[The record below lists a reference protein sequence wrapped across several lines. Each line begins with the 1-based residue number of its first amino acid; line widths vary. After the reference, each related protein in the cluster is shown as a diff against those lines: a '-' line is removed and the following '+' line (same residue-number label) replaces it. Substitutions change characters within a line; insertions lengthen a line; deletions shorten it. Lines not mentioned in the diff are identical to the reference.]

1 MPADFFDWH
10 IRQPRLIENL
20 PCGLGAGQPR
30 LRWYID
36 VFVVGGTE
44 FDLGVNAQNQP
55 RDHQPHIISPNKS
68 KYHINRYLLVPPII
82 CCFAC
87 LPLPVLQPSLTSPK
101 VVVFQAIATL
111 TLKHGKGSNHEGTP
125 MDFSGMS
132 YL

>member
-55 RDHQPHIISPNKS
+55 RDHQPHVISPNKS
-68 KYHINRYLLVPPII
+68 KYHINSFFVSAAKLLITLFYLCSEHIQ
-82 CCFAC
+82 
-87 LPLPVLQPSLTSPK
+87 LPQDNQ
-101 VVVFQAIATL
+101 F
-111 TLKHGKGSNHEGTP
+111 TP
-125 MDFSGMS
+125 
-132 YL
+132 